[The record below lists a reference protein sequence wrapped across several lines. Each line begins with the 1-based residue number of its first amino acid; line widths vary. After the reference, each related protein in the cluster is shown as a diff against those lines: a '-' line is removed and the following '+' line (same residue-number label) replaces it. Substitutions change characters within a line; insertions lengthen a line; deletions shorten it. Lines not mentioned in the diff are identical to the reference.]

1 MLRECPLAFRSETRS
16 ARRMGHSSTQV
27 QKPGFGFVHATST
40 YTSRERGFV
49 LVLAFVDRSV
59 RAALARATLARAAL
73 GGTGEDARLST
84 NNKKSPALAGLVAA

>member
-1 MLRECPLAFRSETRS
+1 MNVRSPFVAKRAAREGWATRQLKS
-16 ARRMGHSSTQV
+16 KSPVLGLYMQLVS
-27 QKPGFGFVHATST
+27 